1 MDALKGVITGTTFR
15 LNEKGLMKR
24 DADNFAN
31 FIFSSNN
38 RDAIRIDNHD
48 RRYAFVNMSDKY
60 CPEKDGVDNPLSK
73 PYFDALFKEIGMGGF
88 YDNLLTYFMKL
99 DISDFA
105 AESIPETQ
113 SRRDAQEFSKSPV
126 RLFVEEQIEQFRLGY
141 ECDDAYQAFREY
153 SQRNGF
159 AQMNIKSFGLKIK
172 EFTTKER
179 TMRDGIRKNRYT
191 VLAAY
196 DLPREDDEVEAV

>member
-1 MDALKGVITGTTFR
+1 
-15 LNEKGLMKR
+15 
-24 DADNFAN
+24 
-31 FIFSSNN
+31 
-38 RDAIRIDNHD
+38 
-48 RRYAFVNMSDKY
+48 
-60 CPEKDGVDNPLSK
+60 
-73 PYFDALFKEIGMGGF
+73 
-88 YDNLLTYFMKL
+88 MKL
-99 DISDFA
+99 DISDFS
-105 AESIPETQ
+105 AESVPETQ

-126 RLFVEEQIEQFRLGY
+126 RLFVEEQIEQFRHGY
-141 ECDDAYQAFREY
+141 SCDAAYQAFREY